1 MLSHKFN
8 RIRTKYLPLLV
19 GCIKPLFLFV
29 GLALYLAAFSMPVIA
44 EQVKPELTTESQ
56 PTRVGADGAALSTS
70 AGGQLDRDSR
80 QDAASYECTTIAG
93 RETAKTKPV
102 HKRSL
107 TERLDK
113 NRGVTKFS
121 CLVSPIEVHAQW
133 TNDKVLL
140 IDVRRSSEYERF
152 RIPGSLNLAPFA
164 IKSKAF
170 LKNKNIVLVN
180 EGRSLKQLEKLCD
193 QLKSQGF
200 QSVGAMAGGLYSWDQ
215 SRYPITGDNLAI
227 SKLNQITPA
236 ELLTTL
242 DERDWRFI
250 DLDNSLPVLA
260 DLLLSSEAIVYQS
273 NKNAFISSVNK
284 AVRELNG
291 DNLSGFIVVSE
302 QGDNYKAIERL
313 LRLSDAG
320 SVFYLSGGITE
331 LKRYL
336 SMHSTQVSR
345 LARGFKEPHRCGG

>member
-44 EQVKPELTTESQ
+44 EQVKPELTTKSQ

-70 AGGQLDRDSR
+70 AGGQLDRDTR

-107 TERLDK
+107 AERLDK

-121 CLVSPIEVHAQW
+121 CLVSPIEVHEQW

-180 EGRSLKQLEKLCD
+180 EGRSL
-193 QLKSQGF
+193 
-200 QSVGAMAGGLYSWDQ
+200 
-215 SRYPITGDNLAI
+215 
-227 SKLNQITPA
+227 
-236 ELLTTL
+236 
-242 DERDWRFI
+242 
-250 DLDNSLPVLA
+250 
-260 DLLLSSEAIVYQS
+260 
-273 NKNAFISSVNK
+273 
-284 AVRELNG
+284 
-291 DNLSGFIVVSE
+291 
-302 QGDNYKAIERL
+302 
-313 LRLSDAG
+313 
-320 SVFYLSGGITE
+320 
-331 LKRYL
+331 
-336 SMHSTQVSR
+336 
-345 LARGFKEPHRCGG
+345 